1 MKLAIEHET
10 VYRYDAPVRSSTQY
24 IRLTPRE
31 TPSLNVRQWQIDTP
45 RAATQTQDGYGN
57 VLHVLT
63 LDKPVRE
70 IRIRA
75 HGVVETTQLPEGK
88 PEPAAKLSPL
98 VFLRSTTL
106 TRPDESLVAFAEGFR
121 RKSGVLTGLREL
133 AAAVI
138 SKLPDDKEEFAET
151 LTAAEA
157 FANGDG
163 SVRNQAHVF
172 IACCRHLGIPARYV
186 SGYVVSHTEGA
197 ESIHGHAWV
206 ETWLA
211 DRWRSFDL
219 AAAHGRSRPADI
231 EHLVL
236 AIGADY
242 HDACPI
248 RGIRTGGGLETM
260 EAISR
265 LVVGH

>member
-1 MKLAIEHET
+1 MRASRTRTSRRSSRAACTNTSKPAWTMSATSAAASSALTWARYEARGRMKLAIEHET

-75 HGVVETTQLPEGK
+75 HGVVETTQLPEEK

-106 TRPDESLVAFAEGFR
+106 TRPDEALGAFA
-121 RKSGVLTGLREL
+121 
-133 AAAVI
+133 
-138 SKLPDDKEEFAET
+138 
-151 LTAAEA
+151 
-157 FANGDG
+157 
-163 SVRNQAHVF
+163 
-172 IACCRHLGIPARYV
+172 
-186 SGYVVSHTEGA
+186 
-197 ESIHGHAWV
+197 
-206 ETWLA
+206 
-211 DRWRSFDL
+211 
-219 AAAHGRSRPADI
+219 
-231 EHLVL
+231 
-236 AIGADY
+236 
-242 HDACPI
+242 
-248 RGIRTGGGLETM
+248 
-260 EAISR
+260 
-265 LVVGH
+265 

>member
-10 VYRYDAPVRSSTQY
+10 IYRYDAPVRSSTQY

-31 TPSLNVRQWQIDTP
+31 SASQNVLQWQIDTP
-45 RAATQTQDGYGN
+45 RAAMQTHDGYGN
-57 VLHVLT
+57 VLHILT
-63 LDKPVRE
+63 LDRTVRE

-75 HGVVETTQLPEGK
+75 HGVVETAPPPQAR
-88 PEPAAKLSPL
+88 PEPAAPLSPL
-98 VFLRSTTL
+98 VFLRCTTL
-106 TRPDESLVAFAEGFR
+106 TRPDEALGAFAEGFR
-121 RKSGVLTGLREL
+121 RKTGVLTGLREL

-138 SKLPDDKEEFAET
+138 ARLPDQKQEFADT
-151 LTAAEA
+151 VTAAEA
-157 FANGDG
+157 LAHGDG

-172 IACCRHLGIPARYV
+172 IACCRHIGVPARYV
-186 SGYVVSHTEGA
+186 SGYVLSHAAGA

-206 ETWLA
+206 ETWLG

-219 AAAHGRSRPADI
+219 ASANGRTRSPDI

-242 HDACPI
+242 LDACPI

-260 EAISR
+260 EAVSR
-265 LVVGH
+265 LIVGQ

>member
-10 VYRYDAPVRSSTQY
+10 IYRYDAPVRSSTQY

-31 TPSLNVRQWQIDTP
+31 STTRNVLQWQIDTP
-45 RAATQTQDGYGN
+45 RAAMHTHDGYGN

-75 HGVVETTQLPEGK
+75 HGVVETTPPPEKK

-98 VFLRSTTL
+98 VFLRCTTL
-106 TRPDESLVAFAEGFR
+106 TRPDESLTAFAEGFR
-121 RKSGVLTGLREL
+121 RKSGVLIGLREL

-138 SKLPDDKEEFAET
+138 SRLPDDRREYAET

-172 IACCRHLGIPARYV
+172 IACCRLLGIPARYV
-186 SGYVVSHTEGA
+186 SGYVLSHALGE

-206 ETWLA
+206 ETWIGE
-211 DRWRSFDL
+211 RWRSFDL
-219 AAAHGRSRPADI
+219 ASANSRSRSTQI

-260 EAISR
+260 EAVSR
-265 LVVGH
+265 LVVGQ